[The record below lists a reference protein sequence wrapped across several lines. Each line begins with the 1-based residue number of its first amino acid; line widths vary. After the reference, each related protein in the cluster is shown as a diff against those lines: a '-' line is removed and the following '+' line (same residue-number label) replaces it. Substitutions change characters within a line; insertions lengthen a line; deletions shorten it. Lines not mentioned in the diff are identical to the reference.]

1 MLLPS
6 PVLTICAGNL
16 CRSPFAEAYMRQQF
30 ETAGVEAEA
39 FSRGL
44 LTLPNQHPPKEAQ
57 QAALEFNIDLAS
69 HVSQPL
75 LGADLDRAGI
85 VLVMDSGQRQHISKM
100 RPASI
105 GKVFLLSQP
114 SGGKPVA
121 DPMGRSVETF
131 RKVYA
136 EIVAHID
143 AWMQRFDIQPHG
155 RS

>member
-16 CRSPFAEAYMRQQF
+16 CRSPFAEAYLRQQF
-30 ETAGVEAEA
+30 EAAGVEADA

-57 QAALEFNIDLAS
+57 QVASEFNIDLAS

-75 LGADLDRAGI
+75 LGTDLDRAGL
-85 VLVMDSGQRQHISKM
+85 VLVMDAAQRQHVAKM
-100 RPASI
+100 RPACI

-114 SGGKPVA
+114 SGGEPVA
-121 DPMGRSVETF
+121 DPMGRDEDAF
-131 RKVYA
+131 RQVYA
-136 EIVAHID
+136 RIAAEVD
-143 AWMQRFDIQPHG
+143 AWMQRFGIQPA
-155 RS
+155 SS